1 MVLFTVLKKVDKIPT
16 KMKVQRICKTAIILT
31 GFFLACSSMYAQT
44 GNTGIGTTTP
54 GSNLTVNGSFA
65 ATYKNVTVTTY
76 TLLASDYYL
85 AWNGSSA
92 GTVTLPAAISGS
104 GNFSGRVYH
113 IKNTSTSNSLTVAAN
128 GSELMDDQSG
138 PGVASI
144 TLPAGYYAMF
154 ISKGTT
160 SSVTWEVAIVGS
172 SVTSFANNWT
182 SYTGTLVNP
191 FTGSTGASGLAT
203 GVSVTVPA
211 KGWYFFRC
219 GITINSDCN
228 DYAFY
233 ISGKGD
239 VWRAY
244 CGSASTVMFV
254 PRDQNRVLYFAAPG
268 TYTVLASKTNGVVP
282 AGFNIGNPGFY
293 LDFVK
298 FQN

>member
-1 MVLFTVLKKVDKIPT
+1 MTRQNIYKI
-16 KMKVQRICKTAIILT
+16 AFILI
-31 GFFLACSSMYAQT
+31 GFILPYSDLYAQT
-44 GNTGIGTTTP
+44 GNTGIGTITP
-54 GSNLTVNGSFA
+54 GSKLTVNGSFA
-65 ATYKNVTVTTY
+65 ATYNNITATTY

-85 AWNGSSA
+85 AWNGVSA
-92 GTVTLPAAISGS
+92 GTITLPAAISGS

-113 IKNTSTSNSLTVAAN
+113 IKNTSTSSSLTVAAN

-144 TLPAGYYAMF
+144 TLPAGYYGMF

-160 SSVTWEVAIVGS
+160 SGTTWEVAIVGS
-172 SVTSFANNWT
+172 SVTAFANNWT

-219 GITINSDCN
+219 GITVTSDCN
-228 DYAFY
+228 DYFFY
-233 ISGKGD
+233 INGIGD

-244 CGSASTVMFV
+244 CGSSSVVNFI
-254 PRDQNRVLYFAAPG
+254 PRDQNRVLYFATPG
-268 TYTVLASKTNGVVP
+268 TYTVLAGKTNGVVP
-282 AGFNIGNPGFY
+282 AGFNIGNPAFY

>member
-1 MVLFTVLKKVDKIPT
+1 
-16 KMKVQRICKTAIILT
+16 MKRQNIYKTAVILI
-31 GFFLACSSMYAQT
+31 GSVLAYSSLYAQT
-44 GNTGIGTTTP
+44 SNTGIGTYTP
-54 GSNLTVNGSFA
+54 GSKLTVNGSFA
-65 ATYKNVTVTTY
+65 ATYNNITATTY

-113 IKNTSTSNSLTVAAN
+113 IKNTSTSSSLTIAAN

-144 TLPAGYYAMF
+144 TLPAGYYGMF

-160 SSVTWEVAIVGS
+160 SGVTWEVAIVGS

-182 SYTGTLVNP
+182 SYTGTLTNP
-191 FTGSTGASGLAT
+191 FTGSTGGGGFAT
-203 GVSVTVPA
+203 GVSVTIPA

-219 GITINSDCN
+219 GITIQSDCN

-233 ISGKGD
+233 INGIGD
-239 VWRAY
+239 VWRSY
-244 CGSASTVMFV
+244 CGASTTVIFI
-254 PRDQNRVLYFAAPG
+254 PRDQNRVLYFATPG
-268 TYTVLASKTNGVVP
+268 TYTVLAGKTNGVVP